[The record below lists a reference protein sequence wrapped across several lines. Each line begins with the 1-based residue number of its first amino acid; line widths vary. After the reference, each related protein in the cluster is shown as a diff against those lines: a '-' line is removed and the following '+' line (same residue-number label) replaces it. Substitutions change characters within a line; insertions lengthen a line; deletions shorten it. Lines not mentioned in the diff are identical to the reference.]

1 MADNILIPLDLFPLV
16 KTEDK
21 SDPLRKFIT
30 DLVQKVNTLI
40 NIIEELEERII
51 ILEP

>member
-16 KTEDK
+16 KVEDM

-30 DLVQKVNTLI
+30 DLVQKVNILTST
-40 NIIEELEERII
+40 IEELEERII